1 MHDNRRVA
9 PVRLSLRGFRE
20 LMANTSNGKNATIGA
35 RFRKFFTTRDFIF
48 HDGRDLRRFSIAGRT
63 QAVIAC
69 VAALTVTFSG
79 YGVVQAA
86 MGAIVVSGVAGKD
99 SSPEARMAEMSK
111 QVQQMR
117 ADVDAAKQAAKLHA
131 ARVEQRQAL
140 ITAVSTGKADR
151 AKIGAPLPETS
162 ARTSAVTEEVLEP
175 LRRLE
180 AKQLA
185 VASQVR
191 AAGEAR
197 YEQTAAQI
205 RRLGLSPERYVRT
218 VQGGMGG
225 EFEAADGDDGATAV
239 DADAQFRALF
249 LTWQRLDTLEQ
260 TVISIPSMQPVD
272 HLQFTSTFGVRSD
285 PFRGTAAMHAG
296 VDIPGAI
303 GTPIY
308 ATADGIIG
316 YAGVRGGYGNMV
328 EISHG
333 RGIQTRYGHMSKIL
347 VEANTRVRRG
357 QMIGLMGS
365 TGRSTGSHL
374 HYEVRVDGK
383 AVNPIPFLQ
392 SGDYLTAIQDRQ
404 DGAVGGPA
412 N

>member
-1 MHDNRRVA
+1 
-9 PVRLSLRGFRE
+9 
-20 LMANTSNGKNATIGA
+20 MANASNTKNATLGA

-63 QAVIAC
+63 QAVVAC

-86 MGAIVVSGVAGKD
+86 MGAIVVSGVAQD
-99 SSPEARMAEMSK
+99 VSPEARMAAMSQ
-111 QVQQMR
+111 QVAKMR
-117 ADVDAAKQAAKLHA
+117 ADVDAAKEAAKAHA
-131 ARVEQRQAL
+131 DRVEQQQAV
-140 ITAVSTGKADR
+140 ITAVMTGKTDR
-151 AKIGAPLPETS
+151 AKILAPLPETS
-162 ARTSAVTEEVLEP
+162 AKTSAVAEEVLEP

-180 AKQLA
+180 ARQ
-185 VASQVR
+185 VAMAAQAR

-205 RRLGLSPERYVRT
+205 RRLGLSPERYVRN
-218 VQGGMGG
+218 VPLVAGGMGG
-225 EFEAADGDDGATAV
+225 PLEAADGDDGTTAAA
-239 DADAQFRALF
+239 DSDAQFRALF
-249 LTWQRLDTLEQ
+249 LTWQRLDSLEQ

-272 HLQFTSTFGVRSD
+272 HIQFTSTFGVRSD

-308 ATADGIIG
+308 ATADGIVG
-316 YAGVRGGYGNMV
+316 RAGVSGGYGNMV
-328 EISHG
+328 EVNHG

-347 VEANTRVRRG
+347 VEPNTRVRRG

-404 DGAVGGPA
+404 AGAVGGPA

>member
-1 MHDNRRVA
+1 
-9 PVRLSLRGFRE
+9 
-20 LMANTSNGKNATIGA
+20 MANAYNTKNATLGQ

-63 QAVIAC
+63 QLVVAC

-99 SSPEARMAEMSK
+99 VSPEARMAAMTQ
-111 QVQQMR
+111 QVEKMR
-117 ADVDAAKQAAKLHA
+117 ADVDAAKEAAQAHA
-131 ARVEQRQAL
+131 ARVEQQQAV
-140 ITAVSTGKADR
+140 ITAVMTGKTDR
-151 AKIGAPLPETS
+151 AKIMQPLPQTS
-162 ARTSAVTEEVLEP
+162 AKTSAVTEEVLEP

-180 AKQLA
+180 ARQ
-185 VASQVR
+185 VAMAAQAR
-191 AAGEAR
+191 ATGEAR

-205 RRLGLSPERYVRT
+205 RRLGLSPERYVGDIKL
-218 VQGGMGG
+218 VPGGMGG
-225 EFEAADGDDGATAV
+225 PLESADGDDVAAA
-239 DADAQFRALF
+239 DSDAQFRALF

-260 TVISIPSMQPVD
+260 SVISIPSMLPVD
-272 HLQFTSTFGVRSD
+272 HVQFTSTFGVRTD
-285 PFRGTAAMHAG
+285 PFRGTAAMHPG

-308 ATADGIIG
+308 ATADGIISR
-316 YAGVRGGYGNMV
+316 AGLTGGYGNMV
-328 EISHG
+328 EINHG
-333 RGIQTRYGHMSKIL
+333 RGLMTRYGHMSKVL
-347 VEANTRVRRG
+347 VAANTRVHRG

-365 TGRSTGSHL
+365 TGRSTGPHL

-383 AVNPIPFLQ
+383 AINPIPFLQ

-404 DGAVGGPA
+404 TASGGVGGPA
-412 N
+412 TN